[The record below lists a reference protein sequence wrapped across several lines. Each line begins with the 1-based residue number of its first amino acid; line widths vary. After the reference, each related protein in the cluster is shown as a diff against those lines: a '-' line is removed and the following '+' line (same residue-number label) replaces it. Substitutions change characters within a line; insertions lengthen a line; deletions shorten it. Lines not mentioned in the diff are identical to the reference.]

1 MISLSYK
8 GMMNTVDRAVEHYDE
23 TLTSWRDDLVMH
35 IKVYVDMWFA
45 LTNVSDY
52 HLNS

>member
-1 MISLSYK
+1 
-8 GMMNTVDRAVEHYDE
+8 MNIVDRAVEHYDE
-23 TLTSWRDDLVMH
+23 TLTSCRGDLVMH

-45 LTNVSDY
+45 LTDVSDY